1 MVRKFTTI
9 FTLLKLV
16 LIPSLT
22 ALELSHA
29 LFVGCMYKT
38 FTLACSVQGK
48 PLSCAKYVGNRYKS
62 VMMLM
67 MHDCCQNCA
76 ILTFVS

>member
-1 MVRKFTTI
+1 MNIMSLNMVRKFTMI

-38 FTLACSVQGK
+38 FKLACSVQGK
-48 PLSCAKYVGNRYKS
+48 PLSHAECVAPQVQKYY
-62 VMMLM
+62 
-67 MHDCCQNCA
+67 DA
-76 ILTFVS
+76 YDA